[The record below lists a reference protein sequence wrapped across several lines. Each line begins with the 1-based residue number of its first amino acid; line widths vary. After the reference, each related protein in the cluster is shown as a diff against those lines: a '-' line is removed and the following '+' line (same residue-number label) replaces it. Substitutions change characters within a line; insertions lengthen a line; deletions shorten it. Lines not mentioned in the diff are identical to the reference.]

1 MNDPKPDI
9 IWADARKEE
18 IVVEI
23 ARHLGVVAPPMS
35 TGSKEPRAIFELVN
49 QRLGLGLAPDL
60 DKPELARGIVEAS
73 GASWHPDYE
82 SRGATITKPGLV
94 AVLEAVRFYLR

>member
-1 MNDPKPDI
+1 MNDPKPDL

-23 ARHLGVVAPPMS
+23 ARHLGVAAPPMS

-49 QRLGLGLAPDL
+49 QRLGLGLASDL

-82 SRGATITKPGLV
+82 SRGATITKTGLV